1 MSAADKGD
9 FDNRTDISQLVEF
22 NGVRKRRDQA
32 DQQTATTQH
41 LCVGDDAVAAGQ
53 ATCHSRS
60 GTTSFASKPIAIK
73 TRRLATIVAA
83 IAIVLVLIAAVDGF
97 RNTSASPVTSFW
109 NATFGGISRQWDNIR
124 SGSTRQGAGSASG
137 ESNAQPAEMVVK
149 GIVHGSGEPMALV
162 ATQIVRKGQL
172 VLGATVT
179 EIGKDY
185 VRFECNGRK
194 WTQTIGQR
202 PPE

>member
-1 MSAADKGD
+1 MSAADKD
-9 FDNRTDISQLVEF
+9 NFDNQTGISQLVEF
-22 NGVRKRRDQA
+22 NGVRKRRNNA
-32 DQQTATTQH
+32 DQQTASTQH
-41 LCVGDDAVAAGQ
+41 LCAGDNAVAADQ
-53 ATCHSRS
+53 ATCTSRS

-73 TRRLATIVAA
+73 TRRLTKIVAA
-83 IAIVLVLIAAVDGF
+83 TAIVLVLIAAVDRF
-97 RNTSASPVTSFW
+97 RNTSASPVISFW
-109 NATFGGISRQWDNIR
+109 NATFGRISRQWDSIC
-124 SGSTRQGAGSASG
+124 SGSSRQGVGSASG
-137 ESNAQPAEMVVK
+137 ESNTQPAEMVVK

-162 ATQIVRKGQL
+162 ATQIVRKGQV

-185 VRFECNGRK
+185 VNFEHSGRE

>member
-1 MSAADKGD
+1 MSAADKD
-9 FDNRTDISQLVEF
+9 NFDNQTGISQLVEF
-22 NGVRKRRDQA
+22 DGVRKRRDDA
-32 DQQTATTQH
+32 DQHTATTQH
-41 LCVGDDAVAAGQ
+41 LCAGDNAVAADQ
-53 ATCHSRS
+53 ATCHSRP

-73 TRRLATIVAA
+73 TRRLTKIVATT
-83 IAIVLVLIAAVDGF
+83 AIVLVLVATVYRLRD
-97 RNTSASPVTSFW
+97 TSASPVTSFW

-124 SGSTRQGAGSASG
+124 SGSIRQGVGSVNG
-137 ESNAQPAEMVVK
+137 TSNAQPADMVVK

-162 ATQIVRKGQL
+162 ATQIVCKGQV

-185 VRFECNGRK
+185 VDFERNGRK
-194 WTQTIGQR
+194 WTQTIGQH